1 MFIKID
7 NMIDLRAFCLEQ
19 AVKMIAAK
27 VGTGYSVGDLAKA
40 YVAFVLGDSK
50 LPDNPIESSKLL
62 NDTMMEITKHK
73 EENNL

>member
-1 MFIKID
+1 MLIKID

-27 VGTGYSVGDLAKA
+27 AGTVYSVGELARA
-40 YVAFVLGDSK
+40 YVDFVLGGSK